1 MFKGGNGK
9 TTGPSNTPD
18 KLNKIVE
25 GTSIKGDVKTD
36 SNFRIDGSLEGTL
49 ESIGKLVIGVTGKI
63 EGEITCGNADIEGE
77 FIGNIRVDGL
87 LILKSTAKISG
98 NVIAGKIAIENGA
111 VFNATCK
118 MAGAPVELD
127 NSFVSDKKTKKEL
140 EKEAEE
146 LVY

>member
-9 TTGPSNTPD
+9 VTGPSNSPD

-36 SNFRIDGSLEGTL
+36 SNFRIDGQLEGTL

-77 FIGNIRVDGL
+77 FIGNITVEGL
-87 LILKSTAKISG
+87 LVLKSTAKISG
-98 NVIAGKIAIENGA
+98 NVTAGKIAFENGA
-111 VFNATCK
+111 VFNGTCK
-118 MAGAPVELD
+118 MGGAPVEVE
-127 NSFVSDKKTKKEL
+127 NAFISESESK
-140 EKEAEE
+140 KEAEE